1 MRVDELEHELRAERQ
16 EPSQDFARRLD
27 EWAEAGFPR
36 DRGLGP
42 RLAERKGPLAR
53 AWDRLTSTPPRRIL
67 LPAGA
72 VATVVVVAGVAISN
86 SDRIS
91 PSSDQSVSTV
101 SAGDAGGNAGRAGGA
116 AEAAPPA
123 AAGDEY
129 NLTVPESA
137 AGQKPSAATSSE
149 RSVLDSAS
157 PQGAGLAR
165 GQDRRIVDATARIT
179 LGADADEVQDVA
191 NDVVE
196 VTDRYHGVVLDSEV
210 TTDQAG
216 ARASFELEIPYKR
229 LDAALTDLSGL
240 ADVISRTE
248 SGDDITGHA
257 VRARKDLAN
266 TLEQLRKQRIA
277 LIRADT
283 REQRLVIK
291 AQINSLAAT
300 ADAYETEL
308 NQVNRQGRFATVS
321 VEVTSNGPA
330 SDDGNWGLDDA
341 VDDAGDVLETIGG
354 IALVSLAI
362 LVPLSL
368 VAALIALAIGLGRRR
383 SRDRA
388 LDA

>member
-42 RLAERKGPLAR
+42 RLAERQGPLAR

-72 VATVVVVAGVAISN
+72 VATVIVVAGVAIN
-86 SDRIS
+86 TSDRIS
-91 PSSDQSVSTV
+91 PSSDETVSAV
-101 SAGDAGGNAGRAGGA
+101 SAGDAGGSAGRAGGA

-137 AGQKPSAATSSE
+137 AGQKPSAATSAE
-149 RSVLDSAS
+149 RSVLDTAS
-157 PQGAGLAR
+157 QGAGLAR
-165 GQDRRIVDATARIT
+165 GQERRIVDATARIT

-308 NQVNRQGRFATVS
+308 NQVSRQGRFATVS

-330 SDDGNWGLDDA
+330 SDDGNWGLGDA

-362 LVPLSL
+362 LLPLSL